1 MSTRRGK
8 RRVTPPTGPTTSPAS
23 ASPRYRIV
31 ITLLGD
37 DDESVLADH
46 TVEGY
51 VLALGRSMPNEQFEH
66 NTLRGGPLELT
77 LNLASVIPD
86 AMAEFVTK
94 HLDLR

>member
-8 RRVTPPTGPTTSPAS
+8 RRATPSTGPATSPAS

-31 ITLLGD
+31 ITLVSD
-37 DDESVLADH
+37 DDERVLADH

-86 AMAEFVTK
+86 AMAEFVAK